1 MLRYLPP
8 VSPVVAEPR
17 GTDRWGQGHFG
28 APRGDRK
35 HEGVDYALPI
45 GATVLALTAGRVTRT
60 GYAYGDDMS
69 YRYVEMTDRHQHRLR
84 YFYVDPTVKVNDN
97 VLPGDP
103 LGRVQDLTRRYAG
116 ITPHV
121 HFEVYEPG
129 GDRIDPAEY
138 ARRFGLEGESA

>member
-8 VSPVVAEPR
+8 IAPKVAEPR

-35 HEGVDYALPI
+35 HEGVDYEMPVGSA
-45 GATVLALTAGRVTRT
+45 VLALTAGRVTRT
-60 GYAYGDDMS
+60 GYAYADDMS
-69 YRYVEMTDRHQHRLR
+69 YRYVEVTDQHKYRLR
-84 YFYVDPTVKVNDN
+84 YFYVAPTVKIADN

-103 LGRVQDLTRRYAG
+103 LGRLQDLGRRYVG

-129 GDRIDPAEY
+129 GGRLDPAEY
-138 ARRFGLEGESA
+138 ARRFNLTGEPA